1 MIGSFTHQL
10 HDELALAGAVVE
22 IDKDDLL
29 PRAQRQAAIDK
40 WHGKRRPEQRRAH
53 VGVTIAVAP
62 ACVVRIGAIGVGKL
76 IEETFEI
83 ADAAC
88 LVFERGQRAGGRRRE
103 EGNDAILQP
112 TLGNKRCNLLGNFE
126 HVGITLSVKLNGLR
140 FDSHMA

>member
-62 ACVVRIGAIGVGKL
+62 ACVVRIGAIGLGKL
-76 IEETFEI
+76 IEETLEI
-83 ADAAC
+83 GDAAC
-88 LVFERGQRAGGRRRE
+88 LIFERRQRAGGRRRE
-103 EGNDAILQP
+103 EGNDAILKAAISNC
-112 TLGNKRCNLLGNFE
+112 GRNLFRELDDI
-126 HVGITLSVKLNGLR
+126 GITLGAKLDGLR
-140 FDSHMA
+140 SDSHMA